1 MFATAAMLAVAC
13 SGSEGA
19 EPTDVDLSALS
30 EFLSSASTSA
40 PVDATEPTVR
50 EDGPTD
56 MADLGGGVADL
67 GGGVADLG
75 GGVVDPG
82 EGGAGPGGGVA
93 DLGGGVVDPGE
104 GGAGPGGGVAD
115 LGGGVVDPGEGGAGP
130 GGGVADPGE
139 GGAGPVGRGAEPS
152 ANDPAETATAAED
165 SQAAGD
171 AGGGAVDVSEP
182 EALPD
187 GPEAALTGELTTDS
201 ALDQRRPV
209 AVKVDNGS
217 QRARPQAGLA
227 AADIVYEVL
236 IEGGKTRFLAVFHS
250 EIPGRVGPVRSV
262 RSSDFDLLA
271 DLSTPYLVSSGANTT
286 VLAEMRQAARAGTF
300 VDVGGLRTSVPY
312 SRDPSRRPPFNL
324 YFHYDDLVGE
334 DAAALP
340 GGTLD
345 APVAPLFDYGSSNPA
360 GLADAAGV
368 TVTFHQRSG
377 NVVSHIWDVGV
388 GGWVRIQEG
397 ALMTTETDFGITE
410 VAPVNVAVLWMP
422 HGASAAGAASP
433 QARSYGTGDAL
444 VLSAG
449 TVHSAVW
456 ERTEDRAGFRFS
468 DAAGNPLS
476 LSPGSTWLL
485 LANSSRRYP
494 VAEAATVT
502 ASEGAR
508 LLADARA
515 AANLAGNVASVS

>member
-13 SGSEGA
+13 GGSEGA
-19 EPTDVDLSALS
+19 EPTDVDLSASS

-50 EDGPTD
+50 EDGTTD
-56 MADLGGGVADL
+56 MADPGADM
-67 GGGVADLG
+67 A
-75 GGVVDPG
+75 DPG
-82 EGGAGPGGGVA
+82 AGGAGPGGG
-93 DLGGGVVDPGE
+93 
-104 GGAGPGGGVAD
+104 
-115 LGGGVVDPGEGGAGP
+115 
-130 GGGVADPGE
+130 
-139 GGAGPVGRGAEPS
+139 GAGPVGGGAEPS

-187 GPEAALTGELTTDS
+187 GPEAPLTGELTTDS
-201 ALDQRRPV
+201 ALARRRVV
-209 AVKVDNGS
+209 AVKVDNGDR
-217 QRARPQAGLA
+217 RARPQAGLA
-227 AADIVYEVL
+227 AADIVYEIL
-236 IEGGKTRFLAVFHS
+236 IEGAKTRFLAVFHS

-262 RSSDFDLLA
+262 RSSDVDLLA

-286 VLAEMRQAARAGTF
+286 VLAEMRQAERAGTM
-300 VDVGGLRTSVPY
+300 VDIGGLRNFVPY
-312 SRDPSRRPPFNL
+312 ARDPARRSPYNL
-324 YFHYDDLVGE
+324 YFHYENLLGTGAD
-334 DAAALP
+334 ALP
-340 GGTLD
+340 PGPLA
-345 APVAPLFDYGSSNPA
+345 APVAPLFDYGSTNPQ
-360 GLADAAGV
+360 GLADATGV
-368 TVTFHQRSG
+368 TVTFHRSSG
-377 NVVSHIWDVGV
+377 NVVSHIWDAGV

-422 HGASAAGAASP
+422 HAASRASAESP

-444 VLSAG
+444 VLTAG
-449 TVHSAVW
+449 TVHNAVW

-485 LANSSRRYP
+485 LANSSRRFP
-494 VAEAATVT
+494 VAEAAIVT

-515 AANLAGNVASVS
+515 AANPAGNVADVS

>member
-13 SGSEGA
+13 GGSEGA
-19 EPTDVDLSALS
+19 EPTEVDLSALS

-50 EDGPTD
+50 EDGTTD
-56 MADLGGGVADL
+56 MAD
-67 GGGVADLG
+67 
-75 GGVVDPG
+75 
-82 EGGAGPGGGVA
+82 PGG
-93 DLGGGVVDPGE
+93 
-104 GGAGPGGGVAD
+104 
-115 LGGGVVDPGEGGAGP
+115 GGAGP
-130 GGGVADPGE
+130 GGGVADPGG
-139 GGAGPVGRGAEPS
+139 GGAGPVGGGAEPS

-165 SQAAGD
+165 RQAAGD

-187 GPEAALTGELTTDS
+187 GPVAPLTGELTTDS
-201 ALDQRRPV
+201 ALARRRVV
-209 AVKVDNGS
+209 AVKVDNGDR
-217 QRARPQAGLA
+217 RARPQAGLA
-227 AADIVYEVL
+227 AADIVYEIL
-236 IEGGKTRFLAVFHS
+236 IEGAKTRFLAVFHS

-262 RSSDFDLLA
+262 RSSDVDLLA

-286 VLAEMRQAARAGTF
+286 VLAEMRQAERAGTM
-300 VDVGGLRTSVPY
+300 VDIGGLRNFVPY
-312 SRDPSRRPPFNL
+312 ARDPARRSPYNL
-324 YFHYDDLVGE
+324 YFHYENLLGTGAD
-334 DAAALP
+334 ALP
-340 GGTLD
+340 PGPLA
-345 APVAPLFDYGSSNPA
+345 APVAPLFDYGSTNPQ
-360 GLADAAGV
+360 GLADATGV
-368 TVTFHQRSG
+368 TVTFHRSSG
-377 NVVSHIWDVGV
+377 NVVSHIWDAGV

-422 HGASAAGAASP
+422 HAASRASAESP

-444 VLSAG
+444 VLTAG
-449 TVHSAVW
+449 TVHNAVW

-485 LANSSRRYP
+485 LANSSRRFP
-494 VAEAATVT
+494 VAEAAIVT

-515 AANLAGNVASVS
+515 AANPAGNVADVS

>member
-13 SGSEGA
+13 GGSEGA
-19 EPTDVDLSALS
+19 EPTDIDLSALS

-40 PVDATEPTVR
+40 PVDASEPTVR
-50 EDGPTD
+50 EEGS
-56 MADLGGGVADL
+56 AGVAD
-67 GGGVADLG
+67 
-75 GGVVDPG
+75 
-82 EGGAGPGGGVA
+82 
-93 DLGGGVVDPGE
+93 
-104 GGAGPGGGVAD
+104 
-115 LGGGVVDPGEGGAGP
+115 P
-130 GGGVADPGE
+130 GGGVADPG
-139 GGAGPVGRGAEPS
+139 GGVSDPAAGAADPGGGVSDPGGGGTEPS

-171 AGGGAVDVSEP
+171 AGGAAVDVSEP

-187 GPEAALTGELTTDS
+187 GPEAPLTGELTTDS
-201 ALDQRRPV
+201 ALAQRRPV

-236 IEGGKTRFLAVFHS
+236 IEGGRTRFLAVFHS

-286 VLAEMRQAARAGTF
+286 VLAEMRQAERAGTM
-300 VDVGGLRTSVPY
+300 VDIGGLRNFVPY
-312 SRDPSRRPPFNL
+312 ARDPARRSPYNL
-324 YFHYDDLVGE
+324 YFHYANLLGG
-334 DAAALP
+334 DADALP
-340 GGTLD
+340 PGPLA
-345 APVAPLFDYGSSNPA
+345 APVAPLFDYGSTNPE
-360 GLADAAGV
+360 GLADATGV
-368 TVTFHQRSG
+368 TVAFHRSLG
-377 NVVSHIWDVGV
+377 NVVSHIWDAAV
-388 GGWVRIQEG
+388 GGWVRIQGG

-410 VAPVNVAVLWMP
+410 VAPVNVAVVWMP
-422 HGASAAGAASP
+422 HRASAAEVESP
-433 QARSYGTGDAL
+433 QALSYGTGDAL
-444 VLSAG
+444 VLTAG
-449 TVHSAVW
+449 TVHNAVW
-456 ERTEDRAGFRFS
+456 ERTADRAGFRFS

-515 AANLAGNVASVS
+515 AANPAGNVASVS

>member
-13 SGSEGA
+13 GGSEGA

-30 EFLSSASTSA
+30 ELLSPTSQSS
-40 PVDATEPTVR
+40 PVDASDSIVPDE
-50 EDGPTD
+50 
-56 MADLGGGVADL
+56 
-67 GGGVADLG
+67 
-75 GGVVDPG
+75 
-82 EGGAGPGGGVA
+82 
-93 DLGGGVVDPGE
+93 
-104 GGAGPGGGVAD
+104 
-115 LGGGVVDPGEGGAGP
+115 
-130 GGGVADPGE
+130 
-139 GGAGPVGRGAEPS
+139 
-152 ANDPAETATAAED
+152 DPATRPGSGESGTGSGGSDTDSGVSGAVAGESSVASGPDGAAEVVAPAED

-182 EALPD
+182 EALAD
-187 GPEAALTGELTTDS
+187 GPEAPLTGELTTDS
-201 ALDQRRPV
+201 ALARRRAV
-209 AVKVDNGS
+209 AVKVDNGDR
-217 QRARPQAGLA
+217 RARPQAGLA
-227 AADIVYEVL
+227 AADIVYEML

-286 VLAEMRQAARAGTF
+286 VLAEMRQAERAGTM
-300 VDVGGLRTSVPY
+300 VDIGGLRNFVPY
-312 SRDPSRRPPFNL
+312 ARDPARRSPYNL
-324 YFHYDDLVGE
+324 YFHYANLLGG
-334 DAAALP
+334 DADALP
-340 GGTLD
+340 PGPLAT
-345 APVAPLFDYGSSNPA
+345 PVAPLFDYGSTNPE
-360 GLADAAGV
+360 GLADATGV
-368 TVTFHQRSG
+368 TVTFHRSSG
-377 NVVSHIWDVGV
+377 NVVSHIWDAGV

-422 HGASAAGAASP
+422 HGASAAEAESP

-444 VLSAG
+444 VLTAG
-449 TVHSAVW
+449 TVHNAVW
-456 ERTEDRAGFRFS
+456 ERTADRAGFRFS

-515 AANLAGNVASVS
+515 AANPAGNVASVS

>member
-13 SGSEGA
+13 GGSEGA

-56 MADLGGGVADL
+56 VADLGGGVADL

-75 GGVVDPG
+75 GGVADL
-82 EGGAGPGGGVA
+82 GGGVA
-93 DLGGGVVDPGE
+93 DLGGGVADL
-104 GGAGPGGGVAD
+104 GGGVAD
-115 LGGGVVDPGEGGAGP
+115 LGGGV
-130 GGGVADPGE
+130 
-139 GGAGPVGRGAEPS
+139 AEPS

-182 EALPD
+182 EALAD

-201 ALDQRRPV
+201 ALARRRAV
-209 AVKVDNGS
+209 AVKVGNGDR
-217 QRARPQAGLA
+217 RARPQAGLA
-227 AADIVYEVL
+227 AADIVYEML
-236 IEGGKTRFLAVFHS
+236 IEGGETRFLAVFHS
-250 EIPGRVGPVRSV
+250 EMPGRVGPVRSV
-262 RSSDFDLLA
+262 RSGDIGLLA
-271 DLSTPYLVSSGANTT
+271 DLSTPYLASSGANTT

-340 GGTLD
+340 GGPLD

-377 NVVSHIWDVGV
+377 NVVSHIWDVRV

-422 HGASAAGAASP
+422 HRASAASAESP
-433 QARSYGTGDAL
+433 QALSYGTGDAL
-444 VLSAG
+444 VLTAG
-449 TVHSAVW
+449 TVHNAVW
-456 ERTEDRAGFRFS
+456 ERTADRAGFRFS

-515 AANLAGNVASVS
+515 AANPAGNVASVS

>member
-13 SGSEGA
+13 GGSEGA

-30 EFLSSASTSA
+30 EILSSASTSA

-50 EDGPTD
+50 EDGTTD
-56 MADLGGGVADL
+56 MAAPGADM
-67 GGGVADLG
+67 AD
-75 GGVVDPG
+75 
-82 EGGAGPGGGVA
+82 
-93 DLGGGVVDPGE
+93 
-104 GGAGPGGGVAD
+104 
-115 LGGGVVDPGEGGAGP
+115 P
-130 GGGVADPGE
+130 GGGVADPGGGVADPGG
-139 GGAGPVGRGAEPS
+139 GGAGLVGGGAEPS

-187 GPEAALTGELTTDS
+187 GPEAPLTGELTTDS
-201 ALDQRRPV
+201 ALALRRAV
-209 AVKVDNGS
+209 AVKVDNGDR
-217 QRARPQAGLA
+217 RARPQAGLA
-227 AADIVYEVL
+227 AADIVYEML

-262 RSSDFDLLA
+262 RSGDFDLLA

-286 VLAEMRQAARAGTF
+286 VLAEMRQAERAGTL
-300 VDVGGLRTSVPY
+300 VDIGGLRNYVPY
-312 SRDPSRRPPFNL
+312 TRDPARRPPRNL
-324 YFHYDDLVGE
+324 YFHYANLLGTGAD
-334 DAAALP
+334 ALP
-340 GGTLD
+340 PGPLA
-345 APVAPLFDYGSSNPA
+345 APVAPLFDYGSTNPE
-360 GLADAAGV
+360 GLADTTGV
-368 TVTFHQRSG
+368 TVTFHRSSG
-377 NVVSHIWDVGV
+377 NVVSHIWDAAV

-410 VAPVNVAVLWMP
+410 VAPVNVAVVWMP
-422 HGASAAGAASP
+422 HRASAAEAESP
-433 QARSYGTGDAL
+433 QALSYGTGDAL
-444 VLSAG
+444 VLTAG
-449 TVHSAVW
+449 TVHNAVW
-456 ERTEDRAGFRFS
+456 ERTADRAGFRFA

-515 AANLAGNVASVS
+515 AANPAGNVADVS

>member
-13 SGSEGA
+13 GGSEGA
-19 EPTDVDLSALS
+19 EPTDIDLSALS

-40 PVDATEPTVR
+40 PVDASEPTVR
-50 EDGPTD
+50 EEGS
-56 MADLGGGVADL
+56 AGVADPAA
-67 GGGVADLG
+67 GAGVAD
-75 GGVVDPG
+75 PAA
-82 EGGAGPGGGVA
+82 GAGVSDPAAGAADPGGGVS
-93 DLGGGVVDPGE
+93 D
-104 GGAGPGGGVAD
+104 PGGG
-115 LGGGVVDPGEGGAGP
+115 GT
-130 GGGVADPGE
+130 
-139 GGAGPVGRGAEPS
+139 EPS

-187 GPEAALTGELTTDS
+187 GPEAPLTGELTTDS
-201 ALDQRRPV
+201 ALAQRRPV

-286 VLAEMRQAARAGTF
+286 VLAEMRQAERAGTM
-300 VDVGGLRTSVPY
+300 VDIGGLRNFVSY
-312 SRDPSRRPPFNL
+312 ARDPARRSPYNL
-324 YFHYDDLVGE
+324 YFHYANLLGG
-334 DAAALP
+334 AADALP
-340 GGTLD
+340 PGPLA
-345 APVAPLFDYGSSNPA
+345 APVAPLFDYGSTNPQ
-360 GLADAAGV
+360 GLADATGV
-368 TVTFHQRSG
+368 TVTFHRSSG
-377 NVVSHIWDVGV
+377 NVVSHIWDAAV
-388 GGWVRIQEG
+388 GGWVRIQGG

-410 VAPVNVAVLWMP
+410 VAPVNVAVVWMP
-422 HGASAAGAASP
+422 HRASAAEAESP
-433 QARSYGTGDAL
+433 QALSYGTGDAL
-444 VLSAG
+444 VLTAG
-449 TVHSAVW
+449 TVHNAVW
-456 ERTEDRAGFRFS
+456 ERTADRAGFRFS

-515 AANLAGNVASVS
+515 AANPAGNVASVS